1 MKFRTLYG
9 GGEQLRV
16 IATGAH
22 APGDIVVYG
31 GLVAV
36 YTGLAP
42 CASGDVINVTLN
54 AVGEAVTPSGTTF
67 SAGALVY
74 WDTVNQYC
82 VTGSGSNI
90 IKLGTAVLAKTSGQ
104 LVTQVIM
111 NRLPM

>member
-9 GGEQLRV
+9 LGQTLRV
-16 IATGAH
+16 TATGAH
-22 APGDIVVYG
+22 NPGDIVSYSG
-31 GLVAV
+31 FTCV

-42 CASGDVINVTLN
+42 CASGDVINVTVD

-82 VTGSGSNI
+82 VTGSGANI

-104 LVTQVIM
+104 LVTQVIL
-111 NRLPM
+111 NRVPI